1 MHILALQANELVLIL
16 FSGKRMILQTISR
29 IPFWKK
35 VLTGFIL
42 GALVGVLLGET
53 ATVLKPLGDLFISAI
68 KMLVAP
74 LVFCAIVVSITSLGA
89 QTNLK
94 RLSLKTLGMF
104 MLTGTIASLIGL
116 SVGSLIDMGGTMQ
129 LATTEIRERNIPG
142 FAQVLLDMIPVNPFA
157 SLAEGK
163 VLQIIVFAALVG
175 IAINKVGDKA
185 ESLKRTIEAGAEVM
199 FQLTRMV
206 LKLTPIGVFGLMA
219 WVVGEYGLSTL
230 LPLGKFIAA
239 IYIAALIHI
248 IFVYGGLVKFAAGLS
263 PLQFFRKAMPAQL
276 VAFSTSSSFGTLPAS
291 TRAVETMGVSKHY
304 AAFVMPLGAT
314 MNMDGCGGIYPAIA
328 AIFIAQIYNISLDT
342 LDYIMIAVTATV
354 ASVGTAGVPGSAMVM
369 LTVTL
374 GVIGLP
380 LEGIAFIAAID
391 RIIDMIRTATNVTGD
406 MMTAV
411 VIGKSENEFDETQFY
426 SNDIQETIP
435 SNTQ

>member
-1 MHILALQANELVLIL
+1 
-16 FSGKRMILQTISR
+16 MILQTLNR
-29 IPFWKK
+29 IPFWQK
-35 VLTGFIL
+35 VIAGFVLGTLTG
-42 GALVGVLLGET
+42 VGLGES
-53 ATVLKPLGDLFISAI
+53 AIILKPLGDLFISAI

-74 LVFCAIVVSITSLGA
+74 LVFCAIVVSITSLGS
-89 QTNLK
+89 QGNLK
-94 RLSLKTLGMF
+94 RLSFKTLAMF
-104 MLTGTIASLIGL
+104 MFTGTIASFIGL
-116 SVGSLIDMGGTMQ
+116 TIGSLIDMGGNLA
-129 LATTEIRERNIPG
+129 LATSEVRERDIPG
-142 FAQVLLDMIPVNPFA
+142 FAQVLLNMIPVNPFA
-157 SLAEGK
+157 SLADGN

-175 IAINKVGDKA
+175 IAINAVGEKA
-185 ESLKRTIEAGAEVM
+185 VPLKNIMEAGAEVM

-230 LPLGKFIAA
+230 LPLGKLIMA

-248 IFVYGGLVKFAAGLS
+248 IFVYGGLVKFVAGLS
-263 PLQFFRKAMPAQL
+263 PIQFFRKAMPAQV
-276 VAFSTSSSFGTLPAS
+276 VAFSTASSFGTLPAS
-291 TRAVETMGVSKHY
+291 TRCTEAMGVSKRY
-304 AAFVMPLGAT
+304 SAFVLPLGAT

-328 AIFIAQIYNISLDT
+328 AIFIAQIYGIPLDMT
-342 LDYIMIAVTATV
+342 DYMLIAVTATV

-411 VIGKSENEFDETQFY
+411 VIGKSEGQLDIEQFY
-426 SNDIQETIP
+426 ADEQPQQQVAS
-435 SNTQ
+435 

>member
-1 MHILALQANELVLIL
+1 
-16 FSGKRMILQTISR
+16 MIQIIKP
-29 IPFWKK
+29 IPFWQQ
-35 VLTGFIL
+35 VLAGFAL
-42 GALVGVLLGET
+42 GAVAGLIFGPQ
-53 ATVLKPLGDLFISAI
+53 AAALKPLGDLFIATI

-74 LVFCAIVVSITSLGA
+74 LVFCAIVVSITSLGNSA
-89 QTNLK
+89 NLK
-94 RLSLKTLGMF
+94 RLSIKTLGMF

-116 SVGSLIDMGGTMQ
+116 TVGSMIDMGGTME
-129 LATTEIRERNIPG
+129 LASTEVRERNVPG
-142 FAQVLLDMIPVNPFA
+142 FALVLLDMIPVNPFA

-175 IAINKVGDKA
+175 IAINTVGEKA
-185 ESLKRTIEAGAEVM
+185 EPLKNTIQAGAEVM

-219 WVVGEYGLSTL
+219 WVIGKYGLETL

-239 IYIAALIHI
+239 IYLAALIHMI
-248 IFVYGGLVKFAAGLS
+248 LVYGGFVKFLAKLS

-276 VAFSTSSSFGTLPAS
+276 IAFTTASSFGTLPAT
-291 TRAVETMGVSKHY
+291 TRCTNAMGVSKQY
-304 AAFVMPLGAT
+304 SAFVLPMGAT

-328 AIFIAQIYNISLDT
+328 AIFIAQIYGIPLDFT
-342 LDYIMIAVTATV
+342 DYVLIAVTATV
-354 ASVGTAGVPGSAMVM
+354 ASVGTAGVPGSALVM

-374 GVIGLP
+374 DAVGLP

-391 RIIDMIRTATNVTGD
+391 RLIDMIRTCTNVTGD

-411 VIGKSENEFDETQFY
+411 VVGQSEDQLDKIQFN
-426 SNDIQETIP
+426 SKVENSQTAGV
-435 SNTQ
+435 

>member
-1 MHILALQANELVLIL
+1 MWQAIKN
-16 FSGKRMILQTISR
+16 
-29 IPFWKK
+29 IPFWQK
-35 VLTGFIL
+35 VLAAFIL
-42 GALVGVLLGET
+42 GAGVGVIFGES

-74 LVFCAIVVSITSLGA
+74 LIFCAIVVSITSLGSGVS
-89 QTNLK
+89 LK
-94 RLSLKTLGMF
+94 RLSFKTLAMF

-116 SVGSLIDMGGTMQ
+116 TIGSVIDMGGSME
-129 LATTEIRERNIPG
+129 LVATEVRERNVPG

-175 IAINKVGDKA
+175 IAINKVGEKA
-185 ESLKRTIEAGAEVM
+185 EPLKRTIEAGAEVM

-206 LKLTPIGVFGLMA
+206 LQLTPIGVFGLMA

-230 LPLGKFIAA
+230 LPLGKFIGA
-239 IYIAALIHI
+239 IYLAALIHI
-248 IFVYGGLVKFAAGLS
+248 IFVYGGLIKFAAKLS
-263 PLQFFRKAMPAQL
+263 PVQFFRKAVPAQI
-276 VAFSTSSSFGTLPAS
+276 VAFTTASSFGTLPAS
-291 TRAVETMGVSKHY
+291 TRCTESMGVSKRY
-304 AAFVMPLGAT
+304 GSFVLPLGAT

-328 AIFIAQIYNISLDT
+328 AIFIAQIYGIPLDMT
-342 LDYIMIAVTATV
+342 DYMLIAVTATV

-374 GVIGLP
+374 GVVGLP
-380 LEGIAFIAAID
+380 LEGIAFIAAVD

-411 VIGKSENEFDETQFY
+411 VIGKSEGQLDEAQFY
-426 SNDIQETIP
+426 AQENAP
-435 SNTQ
+435 LEQASS

>member
-1 MHILALQANELVLIL
+1 
-16 FSGKRMILQTISR
+16 MILDTFNR
-29 IPFWKK
+29 IPFWQK
-35 VLTGFIL
+35 VLAGFIL
-42 GALVGVLLGET
+42 GTLAGIALGD
-53 ATVLKPLGDLFISAI
+53 AAIMLKPLGDLFISAI

-74 LVFCAIVVSITSLGA
+74 LVFCAIVVSITSLGN

-94 RLSLKTLGMF
+94 RLSLKTLGLF
-104 MLTGTIASLIGL
+104 MLTGTIASFIGL
-116 SVGSLIDMGGTMQ
+116 AVGSLIDMGGSLE
-129 LATTEIRERNIPG
+129 LATSEVRERDIPG
-142 FAQVLLDMIPVNPFA
+142 FAQVLLNMIPVNPFA

-175 IAINKVGDKA
+175 IAINAVGEKA
-185 ESLKRTIEAGAEVM
+185 EPLKKVMEASAEVM

-230 LPLGKFIAA
+230 LPLGKFIIA

-248 IFVYGGLVKFAAGLS
+248 IFVYGGLIKFAAGLS
-263 PLQFFRKAMPAQL
+263 PIQFFRKAMPAQL
-276 VAFSTSSSFGTLPAS
+276 VAFSTASSFGTLPAS
-291 TRAVETMGVSKHY
+291 TRCTEAMGVSKRY
-304 AAFVMPLGAT
+304 SAFVLPLGAT

-328 AIFIAQIYNISLDT
+328 AIFIAQIYAIPLDMT
-342 LDYIMIAVTATV
+342 DYILIAVTATV

-411 VIGKSENEFDETQFY
+411 VIGKSEGQLDVEQFNSDEILPEQKTA
-426 SNDIQETIP
+426 
-435 SNTQ
+435 

>member
-1 MHILALQANELVLIL
+1 
-16 FSGKRMILQTISR
+16 MILDTFKR
-29 IPFWKK
+29 IPFWQK
-35 VLTGFIL
+35 VLAGFIL
-42 GALVGVLLGET
+42 GTLVGVALGSS
-53 ATVLKPLGDLFISAI
+53 AVVLKPLGDLFISAI

-74 LVFCAIVVSITSLGA
+74 LVFCAIVVSITSLGG
-89 QTNLK
+89 QTTLT
-94 RLSLKTLGMF
+94 RLSMKTLGLFMF
-104 MLTGTIASLIGL
+104 TGTVASFIGL
-116 SVGSLIDMGGTMQ
+116 AVGSLIDMGGSLE
-129 LATTEIRERNIPG
+129 LATSEVRERDIPG
-142 FAQVLLDMIPVNPFA
+142 FTQVLLNMIPVNPFA

-175 IAINKVGDKA
+175 IAINAVGEKA
-185 ESLKRTIEAGAEVM
+185 EPLKKVMEASSEVM

-230 LPLGKFIAA
+230 LPLGKFIIA

-263 PLQFFRKAMPAQL
+263 PIKFFRKAMPAQL
-276 VAFSTSSSFGTLPAS
+276 VAFSTASSFGTLPAS
-291 TRAVETMGVSKHY
+291 TRCSESMGVSKRY
-304 AAFVMPLGAT
+304 SAFVLPLGAT

-328 AIFIAQIYNISLDT
+328 AIFIAQIYGIPLDMT
-342 LDYIMIAVTATV
+342 DYMLIAVTATV

-411 VIGKSENEFDETQFY
+411 VIGKSEGQLDVAQF
-426 SNDIQETIP
+426 NAEDGIAEQQP
-435 SNTQ
+435 N

>member
-1 MHILALQANELVLIL
+1 MIFQA
-16 FSGKRMILQTISR
+16 ISR
-29 IPFWKK
+29 IPFWQK
-35 VLTGFIL
+35 VLAGFIL
-42 GALVGVLLGET
+42 GTLAGVLLGES
-53 ATVLKPLGDLFISAI
+53 ATYLKPLGELFISAI

-74 LVFCAIVVSITSLGA
+74 LVFCAIVVSITSLGSQA
-89 QTNLK
+89 NLK
-94 RLSLKTLGMF
+94 RLSLKTLGLF

-116 SVGSLIDMGGTMQ
+116 IVGSLIDMGGTMQ
-129 LATTEIRERNIPG
+129 LATTEVRERNIPG

-157 SLAEGK
+157 SLADGK

-175 IAINKVGDKA
+175 VAINKVGEKA
-185 ESLKRTIEAGAEVM
+185 EPLKRTIEAGAEVM

-239 IYIAALIHI
+239 IYIAAIIHI
-248 IFVYGGLVKFAAGLS
+248 VFVYGGLVKFAAGLS
-263 PLQFFRKAMPAQL
+263 PVQFFRKAMPAQL

-291 TRAVETMGVSKHY
+291 TRAVETMGVSKRY
-304 AAFVMPLGAT
+304 SAFVMPLGAT

-328 AIFIAQIYNISLDT
+328 AIFIAQIYAIPLDT
-342 LDYIMIAVTATV
+342 LDYVMIAVTATV

-411 VIGKSENEFDETQFY
+411 VIGKSENELDVKQFY
-426 SNDIQETIP
+426 STELNGPTAIN
-435 SNTQ
+435 S

>member
-1 MHILALQANELVLIL
+1 
-16 FSGKRMILQTISR
+16 MILQTLNR
-29 IPFWKK
+29 IPFWQK
-35 VLTGFIL
+35 VVAGFVLGTLTGI
-42 GALVGVLLGET
+42 GLGES
-53 ATVLKPLGDLFISAI
+53 AIILKPLGDLFISAI

-74 LVFCAIVVSITSLGA
+74 LVFCAIVVSITSLGT
-89 QTNLK
+89 QGNLK
-94 RLSLKTLGMF
+94 RLSFKTLAMF
-104 MLTGTIASLIGL
+104 MLTGTIASFVGL
-116 SVGSLIDMGGTMQ
+116 AIGSLIDMGGNLS
-129 LATTEIRERNIPG
+129 LATSEVRERDIPG
-142 FAQVLLDMIPVNPFA
+142 FAQVLLNMIPVNPFA
-157 SLAEGK
+157 SLANGN

-175 IAINKVGDKA
+175 IAINAVGEKA
-185 ESLKRTIEAGAEVM
+185 LALKNTFEAGAEVM

-230 LPLGKFIAA
+230 LPLGKFIMA

-263 PLQFFRKAMPAQL
+263 PLQFFRKALPAQV
-276 VAFSTSSSFGTLPAS
+276 VAFSTASSFGTLPAS
-291 TRAVETMGVSKHY
+291 TRCSESMGVSKRY
-304 AAFVMPLGAT
+304 SAFVLPLGAT

-328 AIFIAQIYNISLDT
+328 AIFIAQIYGIPLDMT
-342 LDYIMIAVTATV
+342 DYMLIAVTATV

-411 VIGKSENEFDETQFY
+411 VIGKSEGQLDVEQFY
-426 SNDIQETIP
+426 ADDV
-435 SNTQ
+435 NTAQTQAGS

>member
-1 MHILALQANELVLIL
+1 
-16 FSGKRMILQTISR
+16 MILQTISR
-29 IPFWKK
+29 IPFWQK
-35 VLTGFIL
+35 VLAGFIL

-74 LVFCAIVVSITSLGA
+74 LVFCAIVVSITSLGS

-104 MLTGTIASLIGL
+104 MLTGTVASLIGL
-116 SVGSLIDMGGTMQ
+116 AVGSLIDMGGTMQ
-129 LATTEIRERNIPG
+129 LATTEVRERNIPG

-157 SLAEGK
+157 SLADGK

-175 IAINKVGDKA
+175 IAINKVGEKA
-185 ESLKRTIEAGAEVM
+185 EPLKRTIEAGAEVM

-239 IYIAALIHI
+239 IYIAALIHM

-263 PLQFFRKAMPAQL
+263 PVQFFRKAMPAQL

-291 TRAVETMGVSKHY
+291 TRAVETMGVSKRY
-304 AAFVMPLGAT
+304 SAFVMPLGAT
-314 MNMDGCGGIYPAIA
+314 MNMDE
-328 AIFIAQIYNISLDT
+328 
-342 LDYIMIAVTATV
+342 
-354 ASVGTAGVPGSAMVM
+354 
-369 LTVTL
+369 
-374 GVIGLP
+374 IGR
-380 LEGIAFIAAID
+380 AH
-391 RIIDMIRTATNVTGD
+391 V
-406 MMTAV
+406 
-411 VIGKSENEFDETQFY
+411 
-426 SNDIQETIP
+426 
-435 SNTQ
+435 

>member
-1 MHILALQANELVLIL
+1 MLLHTL
-16 FSGKRMILQTISR
+16 SR
-29 IPFWKK
+29 IPFWQK

-74 LVFCAIVVSITSLGA
+74 LVFCAIVASITSLGS

-116 SVGSLIDMGGTMQ
+116 AVGSIIDMGGTMS
-129 LATTEIRERNIPG
+129 LTTTEVRERNIPG
-142 FAQVLLDMIPVNPFA
+142 FSQVLLDMIPVNPFA

-175 IAINKVGDKA
+175 IAINKLGEKA
-185 ESLKRTIEAGAEVM
+185 EPLKRTIDAGSEVM

-219 WVVGEYGLSTL
+219 WVVGSYGLSTL

-248 IFVYGGLVKFAAGLS
+248 IFIYGGLVKLVAGLS

-276 VAFSTSSSFGTLPAS
+276 VAFSTSSSYGTLPAS
-291 TRAVETMGVSKHY
+291 TRAVETMGVSKRY
-304 AAFVMPLGAT
+304 TSFVMPLGAT

-328 AIFIAQIYNISLDT
+328 AIFIAQIYNIPLDT

-391 RIIDMIRTATNVTGD
+391 RIVDMIRTATNVTGD

-411 VIGKSENEFDETQFY
+411 VIGKLE
-426 SNDIQETIP
+426 
-435 SNTQ
+435 

>member
-1 MHILALQANELVLIL
+1 
-16 FSGKRMILQTISR
+16 MILQTISR
-29 IPFWKK
+29 IPFWQK
-35 VLTGFIL
+35 VLAGFIL

-74 LVFCAIVVSITSLGA
+74 LVFCAIVVSITSLGS

-104 MLTGTIASLIGL
+104 MLTGTVASLIGL
-116 SVGSLIDMGGTMQ
+116 AVGSLIDMGGTMQ
-129 LATTEIRERNIPG
+129 LATTEVRERNIPG

-157 SLAEGK
+157 SLADGK

-175 IAINKVGDKA
+175 IAINKVGEKA
-185 ESLKRTIEAGAEVM
+185 EPLKRTIEAGAEVM

-239 IYIAALIHI
+239 IYIAALIHM
-248 IFVYGGLVKFAAGLS
+248 IFVYGGLVKFSAGLS
-263 PLQFFRKAMPAQL
+263 PVQFFRKAMPAQL

-291 TRAVETMGVSKHY
+291 TRAVETMGVSKRY
-304 AAFVMPLGAT
+304 SAFVMPLGAT

-328 AIFIAQIYNISLDT
+328 AIFIAQIYGIPLDT
-342 LDYIMIAVTATV
+342 LDYVMIAVTATV

-411 VIGKSENEFDETQFY
+411 VIGKSENELDVEQFY
-426 SNDIQETIP
+426 SNETQTAAIAD
-435 SNTQ
+435 N

>member
-1 MHILALQANELVLIL
+1 
-16 FSGKRMILQTISR
+16 MILDTFNR
-29 IPFWKK
+29 IPFWQK
-35 VLTGFIL
+35 VLAGFIL
-42 GALVGVLLGET
+42 GTLAGVALGD
-53 ATVLKPLGDLFISAI
+53 AAIILKPLGDLFISAI

-74 LVFCAIVVSITSLGA
+74 LVFCAIVVSITSLGN

-94 RLSLKTLGMF
+94 RLSLKTLGLF
-104 MLTGTIASLIGL
+104 MLTGTIASFIGL
-116 SVGSLIDMGGTMQ
+116 AVGSLIDMGGSLE
-129 LATTEIRERNIPG
+129 LATTEVRERDIPG
-142 FAQVLLDMIPVNPFA
+142 FAQVLLNMIPVNPFA

-175 IAINKVGDKA
+175 IAINAVGKKA
-185 ESLKRTIEAGAEVM
+185 EPLKKVMEASAEVM

-230 LPLGKFIAA
+230 LPLGKFIIA

-248 IFVYGGLVKFAAGLS
+248 IFVYGGLIKFAAGLS
-263 PLQFFRKAMPAQL
+263 PIKFFRKAMPAQL
-276 VAFSTSSSFGTLPAS
+276 VAFSTASSFGTLPAS
-291 TRAVETMGVSKHY
+291 TRCTEAMGVSKRY
-304 AAFVMPLGAT
+304 SAFVLPLGAT

-328 AIFIAQIYNISLDT
+328 AIFIAQIYGIPLDMT
-342 LDYIMIAVTATV
+342 DYMLIAVTATV

-411 VIGKSENEFDETQFY
+411 VIGKSEGQLDIEQFNSEETLTEQK
-426 SNDIQETIP
+426 IA
-435 SNTQ
+435 

>member
-1 MHILALQANELVLIL
+1 
-16 FSGKRMILQTISR
+16 MILDTFKR
-29 IPFWKK
+29 IPFWQK
-35 VLTGFIL
+35 VLAGFIL
-42 GALVGVLLGET
+42 GTLVGIALGNS
-53 ATVLKPLGDLFISAI
+53 AVVLKPLGDLFISAI

-74 LVFCAIVVSITSLGA
+74 LVFCAIVVSITSLGS
-89 QTNLK
+89 QTNLT
-94 RLSLKTLGMF
+94 RLSMKTLGLFMF
-104 MLTGTIASLIGL
+104 TGTIASFIGL
-116 SVGSLIDMGGTMQ
+116 AIGSLIDMGGSLE
-129 LATTEIRERNIPG
+129 LATSEVRERDIPG
-142 FAQVLLDMIPVNPFA
+142 FAQVLLNMIPVNPFA

-175 IAINKVGDKA
+175 IAINAVGEKAVPLKKVM
-185 ESLKRTIEAGAEVM
+185 EASSEVM

-230 LPLGKFIAA
+230 LPLGKFIIA

-263 PLQFFRKAMPAQL
+263 PLKFFRKAMPAQL
-276 VAFSTSSSFGTLPAS
+276 VAFSTASSFGTLPAS
-291 TRAVETMGVSKHY
+291 TRCTESMGVSKRY
-304 AAFVMPLGAT
+304 SAFVLPLGAT

-328 AIFIAQIYNISLDT
+328 AIFIAQIYGIPLDMT
-342 LDYIMIAVTATV
+342 DYMLIAVTATV

-380 LEGIAFIAAID
+380 LEGIAFIAAVD

-411 VIGKSENEFDETQFY
+411 VIGKSEGQLDIAQF
-426 SNDIQETIP
+426 NAEEVNAEQQTK
-435 SNTQ
+435 

>member
-1 MHILALQANELVLIL
+1 ML
-16 FSGKRMILQTISR
+16 LQTISR
-29 IPFWKK
+29 IPFWQK

-74 LVFCAIVVSITSLGA
+74 LVFCAIVVSITSLGS

-104 MLTGTIASLIGL
+104 MLTGTVASLIGL
-116 SVGSLIDMGGTMQ
+116 AVGSLIDMGGTMQ
-129 LATTEIRERNIPG
+129 LATTEVRERNIPG

-157 SLAEGK
+157 SLAYVK

-175 IAINKVGDKA
+175 IAINKVGEKA
-185 ESLKRTIEAGAEVM
+185 EPLKRTIEAGAEVM

-239 IYIAALIHI
+239 IYIAALIHM

-263 PLQFFRKAMPAQL
+263 PVQFFRKAMPAQL

-291 TRAVETMGVSKHY
+291 TRAVETMGVSKRY
-304 AAFVMPLGAT
+304 SAFVMPLGAT

-328 AIFIAQIYNISLDT
+328 AIFIAQIYGIPLDT
-342 LDYIMIAVTATV
+342 LDYVMIAVTATV

-411 VIGKSENEFDETQFY
+411 VIGKSENELDVDQFY
-426 SNDIQETIP
+426 SNETQTAAIAD
-435 SNTQ
+435 N

>member
-1 MHILALQANELVLIL
+1 
-16 FSGKRMILQTISR
+16 MILQTISR
-29 IPFWKK
+29 IPFWQK
-35 VLTGFIL
+35 VLAGFIL

-74 LVFCAIVVSITSLGA
+74 LVFCAIVVSITSLGS

-104 MLTGTIASLIGL
+104 MLTGTVASLIGL
-116 SVGSLIDMGGTMQ
+116 AVGSLIDMGGTMQ
-129 LATTEIRERNIPG
+129 LATTEVRERNIPG

-157 SLAEGK
+157 SLADGK

-175 IAINKVGDKA
+175 IAINKVGEKA
-185 ESLKRTIEAGAEVM
+185 EPLKRTIEAGAEVM

-239 IYIAALIHI
+239 IYIAALIHM
-248 IFVYGGLVKFAAGLS
+248 IFVYGGLVKFAAGLN
-263 PLQFFRKAMPAQL
+263 PVQFFRKAMPAQL

-291 TRAVETMGVSKHY
+291 TRAVETMGVSKRY
-304 AAFVMPLGAT
+304 SAFVMPLGAT

-328 AIFIAQIYNISLDT
+328 AIFIAQIYGIPLDT
-342 LDYIMIAVTATV
+342 LDYVMIAVTATV

-411 VIGKSENEFDETQFY
+411 VIGKSENELDVEQFY
-426 SNDIQETIP
+426 SNETQTAAIAD
-435 SNTQ
+435 N

>member
-1 MHILALQANELVLIL
+1 
-16 FSGKRMILQTISR
+16 MILQTISR
-29 IPFWKK
+29 IPFWQK
-35 VLTGFIL
+35 VLAGFIL

-74 LVFCAIVVSITSLGA
+74 LVFCAIVVSITSLGS

-104 MLTGTIASLIGL
+104 MLTGTVASLIGL
-116 SVGSLIDMGGTMQ
+116 AVGSLIDMGGTMQ
-129 LATTEIRERNIPG
+129 LATTEVRERNIPG

-157 SLAEGK
+157 SLADGK

-175 IAINKVGDKA
+175 IAINKVGEKA
-185 ESLKRTIEAGAEVM
+185 EPLKRTIEAGAEVM

-239 IYIAALIHI
+239 IYIAALIHM

-263 PLQFFRKAMPAQL
+263 PVQFFRKAMPAQL

-291 TRAVETMGVSKHY
+291 TRAVETMGVSKRY
-304 AAFVMPLGAT
+304 SAFVMPLGAT

-328 AIFIAQIYNISLDT
+328 AIFIAQIYGIPLDT
-342 LDYIMIAVTATV
+342 LDYVMIAVTATV

-411 VIGKSENEFDETQFY
+411 VIGKSENELDVDQFY
-426 SNDIQETIP
+426 SNETQTAAVAD
-435 SNTQ
+435 N

>member
-1 MHILALQANELVLIL
+1 MWQVIKN
-16 FSGKRMILQTISR
+16 
-29 IPFWKK
+29 IPFWQK
-35 VLTGFIL
+35 VLAGFIL
-42 GALVGVLLGET
+42 GAIVGVIFGDT
-53 ATVLKPLGDLFISAI
+53 ATALKPLGDLFISAI

-89 QTNLK
+89 QANLK

-104 MLTGTIASLIGL
+104 MLTGTLASFIGL
-116 SVGSLIDMGGTMQ
+116 TVGSLIDMGGSME
-129 LATTEIRERNIPG
+129 LVATQVKERQVPG
-142 FAQVLLDMIPVNPFA
+142 FAQVLLNMVPVNPFA

-163 VLQIIVFAALVG
+163 ILQIIVFAALVG
-175 IAINKVGDKA
+175 IAINQVGEKA
-185 ESLKRTIEAGAEVM
+185 EPLKKSLEAGAEIM

-206 LKLTPIGVFGLMA
+206 LQLTPIGVFGLMA
-219 WVVGEYGLSTL
+219 WVVGEHGLSML

-248 IFVYGGLVKFAAGLS
+248 IVVYGGLVKFAAKLS
-263 PLQFFRKAMPAQL
+263 PIQFFRKAIPAQI
-276 VAFSTSSSFGTLPAS
+276 VAFTTSSSFGTLPAS
-291 TRAVETMGVSKHY
+291 TRCSESMGVSKRY
-304 AAFVMPLGAT
+304 SAFVLPLGAT

-328 AIFIAQIYNISLDT
+328 AIFIAQIYGIPLDMT
-342 LDYIMIAVTATV
+342 DYMLIAVTATV

-374 GVIGLP
+374 GVVGLP

-411 VIGKSENEFDETQFY
+411 VIGQSEGQFDQEQFY
-426 SNDIQETIP
+426 ADEQHSAHSTH
-435 SNTQ
+435 